1 MKIGYILKWDKNQQS
16 IANITLQNHKDY
28 CDKHEYTLIVDTGV
42 WDQSRNGM
50 WMKHVA
56 IMRALRNNDYND
68 IDWFFWSDIDV
79 LIMNQTITLESIL
92 QQCDY
97 DKYNI
102 IASKWAP
109 DTGFPFFN
117 QLSSK
122 FVQKLAMTSKFFFT
136 IHTGNF
142 FIKNNSNSY
151 KLIHSI
157 YTDRRFRQKDISD
170 YQTGD
175 EIGFVIYYLAYPDI
189 RKQIYFLPIEQLH
202 IVPSEDKLNTFK
214 HYECGDFLVHANY
227 RSIEEKVNILKKYYD
242 NYSSTI

>member
-1 MKIGYILKWDKNQQS
+1 LKIGYILKWDKKQQP
-16 IANITLQNHKDY
+16 IANITLQNHKNY
-28 CDKHEYTLIVDTGV
+28 CNKYGYKLIIDEGA

-56 IMRALRNNDYND
+56 IMRALTNNEYDD

-79 LIMNQTITLESIL
+79 LIMNQNITLESIL

-202 IVPSEDKLNTFK
+202 IIPSEDKSSVIK
-214 HYECGDFLVHANY
+214 RYEHGDFLVHANY
-227 RSIEEKVNILKKYYD
+227 RPIEEKVNILKKYYD